1 MKVHEMAIVSN
12 MLSVIESNAEE
23 NKMEKVKRVK
33 VVIGELSGVV
43 IDSLEFCWQIS
54 TENTFME
61 DAEFVVEKK
70 PALAL
75 CSKCGGEYKFSEE
88 FCCPQ
93 CGGAVQDIV
102 SGKELY
108 VDYIEGE

>member
-1 MKVHEMAIVSN
+1 MHEMAIVSN
-12 MLSVIESNAEE
+12 MLAVIESNAVE
-23 NKMEKVKRVK
+23 NKIQKVKRVK

-43 IDSLEFCWQIS
+43 VDSLEFCWQIS

-61 DAEFVVEKK
+61 GAEFEIEKK

-75 CSKCGGEYKFSEE
+75 CSKCGREYKFTEE
-88 FCCPQ
+88 LSCPE
-93 CGGAVQDIV
+93 CGGAVQDII

-108 VDYIEGE
+108 VDYIEGK